1 MLESIDLPSSV
12 TSIDGYAFYCCSNLA
27 SITIPAGLECVWN
40 GTFEGCSGLKSIVL
54 LTPQI
59 KFGDRAFH
67 DCTSLESI
75 YFGVT
80 GRPTGYIE
88 GNNSAVHSAVWYYY
102 SESAPTEDGDFWH
115 YVDGEPTPW

>member
-1 MLESIDLPSSV
+1 M
-12 TSIDGYAFYCCSNLA
+12 
-27 SITIPAGLECVWN
+27 
-40 GTFEGCSGLKSIVL
+40 

-59 KFGDRAFH
+59 KFGDKAFH

-80 GRPTGYIE
+80 ERPTGYIE
-88 GNNSAVHSAVWYYY
+88 GNNAAVHSATWYYY

-115 YVDGEPTPW
+115 YVDGVPTPWN